1 MSDRLNNIREKMK
14 SIRILLLAT
23 FLIANIFSC
32 INSKRVN
39 QENLDNLY
47 PPDSAVVIYHS
58 DWTKNNYRERIKE
71 FKNAPLKTGDI
82 VFIGDSNTE
91 YAKYLFS
98 KLDDPKVKNRGIS
111 GDVTDGVL
119 KRLDEITYFKPKKV
133 FILIGTNDLF
143 NLCYQKQIP
152 SVEYIAKNIF
162 KIAEIIHNKSPETK
176 VYLQTILPN
185 ADTIINDQINK
196 ANEIIKSHAKEKIY
210 ELIDLNASFMDEAG
224 SMKKELTY
232 DGTHLNKAGYAV
244 WVTLIKPFIQSK

>member
-1 MSDRLNNIREKMK
+1 MK
-14 SIRILLLAT
+14 SIRNQILL
-23 FLIANIFSC
+23 IYIIVNNFSC

-47 PPDSAVVIYHS
+47 PPDSAMIIYHS
-58 DWTKNNYRERIKE
+58 EWTKKNYRERIKE
-71 FKNAPLKTGDI
+71 FKRYPLKTGDI

-111 GDVTDGVL
+111 GDVSEGVL
-119 KRLDEITYFKPKKV
+119 KRLDEITYFKPEKV

-143 NLCYQKQIP
+143 NLSYQKQIP
-152 SVEYIAKNIF
+152 SVEYITNNIF
-162 KIAEIIHNKSPETK
+162 KITEIIYNKSPETK
-176 VYLQTILPN
+176 IYLQTILPN
-185 ADTIINDQINK
+185 ADTIVNDQINK
-196 ANEIIKSHAKEKIY
+196 ANEMIKSHAKEKIY
-210 ELIDLNASFMDEAG
+210 ELIDLNASFLDKAG

>member
-1 MSDRLNNIREKMK
+1 MK
-14 SIRILLLAT
+14 SIRNLILL
-23 FLIANIFSC
+23 FYVIVNIFSC

-71 FKNAPLKTGDI
+71 FKRYPLKTGDI

-91 YAKYLFS
+91 YAKNWSS
-98 KLDDPKVKNRGIS
+98 KLNEPTVKNRGIS

-119 KRLDEITYFKPKKV
+119 KRLDEITYFKPKAV

-143 NLCYQKQIP
+143 NLSYQKQIP
-152 SVEYIAKNIF
+152 SVEYITDNIF
-162 KIAEIIHNKSPETK
+162 KITQIIHDKSPETK
-176 VYLQTILPN
+176 IFLQTILPN
-185 ADTIINDQINK
+185 SDTFVNQNINK
-196 ANEIIKSHAKEKIY
+196 ANAMIKSYGQEKNY
-210 ELIDLNASFMDEAG
+210 ELIDLNASFLDEAG
-224 SMKKELTY
+224 SMNKELTY

-244 WVTLIKPFIQSK
+244 WVTVIKPYVDLN

>member
-1 MSDRLNNIREKMK
+1 MK

-23 FLIANIFSC
+23 FLITSMISC

-71 FKNAPLKTGDI
+71 FKNVPLKTGDI

-91 YAKYLFS
+91 YAKVLFS
-98 KLDDPKVKNRGIS
+98 KLNDAAVKNRGIS

-119 KRLDEITYFKPKKV
+119 IRLDEITYFKPTKV

-152 SVEYIAKNIF
+152 SLEYITNNIF
-162 KIAEIIHNKSPETK
+162 KIAGIIHNKSPETK

-185 ADTIINDQINK
+185 ADTFVNDQINK
-196 ANEIIKSHAKEKIY
+196 ANEIIRSHGKEKKY
-210 ELIDLNASFMDEAG
+210 EVIDLNASFVDEAG
-224 SMKKELTY
+224 SIKKELTY
-232 DGTHLNKAGYAV
+232 DGTHLNKAGYEV
-244 WVTLIKPFIQSK
+244 WVTVIKPYVDSN